1 VSRTETHWSP
11 EALFTLVSDTD
22 EPDRSASNAVDADS
36 VSVTIYTRE
45 DCSLCVVARETVER
59 VAADLAVDVDLE
71 LVNVDSDPGLAD
83 EYGERVP
90 YVFVDGTP
98 AFKYEV
104 DERELR
110 LKLLAAS

>member
-1 VSRTETHWSP
+1 MSETD
-11 EALFTLVSDTD
+11 ASDTV
-22 EPDRSASNAVDADS
+22 P
-36 VSVTIYTRE
+36 VTVYTRE
-45 DCSLCVVARETVER
+45 DCSLCEVARETIEE
-59 VAADLAVDVDLE
+59 VAEGLDVAIDLETVDVDEDPE
-71 LVNVDSDPGLAD
+71 LAE

-90 YVFVDGTP
+90 YVLVDGHP

>member
-1 VSRTETHWSP
+1 MSETDAS
-11 EALFTLVSDTD
+11 ETD
-22 EPDRSASNAVDADS
+22 AAETVP
-36 VSVTIYTRE
+36 VTVYTRE
-45 DCSLCVVARETVER
+45 NCSLCEVARETIEE
-59 VAADLAVDVDLE
+59 VADGLDVAIDLDMVDVDEDPE
-71 LVNVDSDPGLAD
+71 LAE

-90 YVFVDGTP
+90 YVLVDGHP

>member
-1 VSRTETHWSP
+1 MSE
-11 EALFTLVSDTD
+11 SDATV
-22 EPDRSASNAVDADS
+22 P
-36 VSVTIYTRE
+36 VTVYTRE
-45 DCSLCVVARETVER
+45 DCTLCDAARETVEET
-59 VAADLAVDVDLE
+59 AADLGVAIDLDMVDVDE
-71 LVNVDSDPGLAD
+71 DPALAE

-90 YVFVDGTP
+90 YVLVDGHP

>member
-1 VSRTETHWSP
+1 M
-11 EALFTLVSDTD
+11 SDSD
-22 EPDRSASNAVDADS
+22 SAVP
-36 VSVTIYTRE
+36 VTVYTRE
-45 DCSLCVVARETVER
+45 ECTLCDAARETIEETAAGLD
-59 VAADLAVDVDLE
+59 VAIDLEMVDVDE
-71 LVNVDSDPGLAD
+71 DPALAD

-90 YVFVDGTP
+90 YVLIDGHP

>member
-1 VSRTETHWSP
+1 M
-11 EALFTLVSDTD
+11 SDTD
-22 EPDRSASNAVDADS
+22 ASVP
-36 VSVTIYTRE
+36 VTVYTRE
-45 DCSLCVVARETVER
+45 DCALCDAARETIEETAAGLD
-59 VAADLAVDVDLE
+59 VAIDLEMVDVDE
-71 LVNVDSDPGLAD
+71 DPELAD

-90 YVFVDGTP
+90 YVMVDGHP

>member
-1 VSRTETHWSP
+1 MSE
-11 EALFTLVSDTD
+11 SDATV
-22 EPDRSASNAVDADS
+22 P
-36 VSVTIYTRE
+36 VTVYTRE
-45 DCSLCVVARETVER
+45 DCTLCDAARETIEETASGLDVTI
-59 VAADLAVDVDLE
+59 DLDMIDVDEDPE
-71 LVNVDSDPGLAD
+71 LAA

-90 YVFVDGTP
+90 YVLVDGHP

>member
-1 VSRTETHWSP
+1 M
-11 EALFTLVSDTD
+11 SD
-22 EPDRSASNAVDADS
+22 SDAP
-36 VSVTIYTRE
+36 VPVTVYTRE
-45 DCSLCVVARETVER
+45 DCTLCDAARETIEETAAGLD
-59 VAADLAVDVDLE
+59 VAIDLEMVDVDE
-71 LVNVDSDPGLAD
+71 DPALAD

-90 YVFVDGTP
+90 YVLVDGHP

>member
-1 VSRTETHWSP
+1 M
-11 EALFTLVSDTD
+11 SDSDATV
-22 EPDRSASNAVDADS
+22 AVT
-36 VSVTIYTRE
+36 VYTRE
-45 DCSLCVVARETVER
+45 DCALCDAARETIEETAAGLD
-59 VAADLAVDVDLE
+59 VAIDLEMVDVDE
-71 LVNVDSDPGLAD
+71 DPDLAD

-90 YVFVDGTP
+90 YVLVDGHP

>member
-1 VSRTETHWSP
+1 MSET
-11 EALFTLVSDTD
+11 
-22 EPDRSASNAVDADS
+22 DAPGP
-36 VSVTIYTRE
+36 VPVTVYTRE
-45 DCSLCVVARETVER
+45 NCSLCVAARETIED
-59 VAADLAVDVDLE
+59 VAADLDVAIDLAMVDVDEDPE
-71 LVNVDSDPGLAD
+71 LAE

-90 YVFVDGTP
+90 YVLVDGHP

>member
-1 VSRTETHWSP
+1 MSEMDAAETVP
-11 EALFTLVSDTD
+11 
-22 EPDRSASNAVDADS
+22 
-36 VSVTIYTRE
+36 VTVYTRE
-45 DCSLCVVARETVER
+45 DCSLCEVARETIEEVS
-59 VAADLAVDVDLE
+59 ADLDVAIDLDMVDVDEDPE
-71 LVNVDSDPGLAD
+71 LAE

-90 YVFVDGTP
+90 YVLVDGHP

>member
-1 VSRTETHWSP
+1 MSE
-11 EALFTLVSDTD
+11 SDATV
-22 EPDRSASNAVDADS
+22 P
-36 VSVTIYTRE
+36 VTVYTRE
-45 DCSLCVVARETVER
+45 DCTLCDAARETIEET
-59 VAADLAVDVDLE
+59 AAGLDVTIDLDMVDVDEDPE
-71 LVNVDSDPGLAD
+71 LAE

-90 YVFVDGTP
+90 YVLVDGHP

>member
-1 VSRTETHWSP
+1 M
-11 EALFTLVSDTD
+11 SDTD
-22 EPDRSASNAVDADS
+22 ASVP
-36 VSVTIYTRE
+36 VTVYTRE
-45 DCSLCVVARETVER
+45 DCALCDAARETIEETAAGLD
-59 VAADLAVDVDLE
+59 VAIDLEMVDVDE
-71 LVNVDSDPGLAD
+71 DPALAD

-90 YVFVDGTP
+90 YVLVDGHP

>member
-1 VSRTETHWSP
+1 M
-11 EALFTLVSDTD
+11 SD
-22 EPDRSASNAVDADS
+22 SDAT
-36 VSVTIYTRE
+36 VPVTVYTRE
-45 DCSLCVVARETVER
+45 DCTLCDAARETIEETAAGLD
-59 VAADLAVDVDLE
+59 VAIDLDMIDVDEDPE
-71 LVNVDSDPGLAD
+71 LAE

-90 YVFVDGTP
+90 YVLVDGHP

>member
-1 VSRTETHWSP
+1 MSE
-11 EALFTLVSDTD
+11 SDAT
-22 EPDRSASNAVDADS
+22 SAVP
-36 VSVTIYTRE
+36 VTVYTRE
-45 DCSLCVVARETVER
+45 NCTLCDAARETIEET
-59 VAADLAVDVDLE
+59 AAGLDVTIDLEMVDVDEDPE
-71 LVNVDSDPGLAD
+71 LAA

-90 YVFVDGTP
+90 YVLIDGHP

>member
-1 VSRTETHWSP
+1 MSE
-11 EALFTLVSDTD
+11 SDAT
-22 EPDRSASNAVDADS
+22 AAVP
-36 VSVTIYTRE
+36 VTVYTRE
-45 DCSLCVVARETVER
+45 DCHLCDAARETIEETAGGID
-59 VAADLAVDVDLE
+59 VAIDLDMVDVDE
-71 LVNVDSDPGLAD
+71 DPDLAE

-90 YVFVDGTP
+90 YVLIDGHP